1 MEYINPKNCPECG
14 KPVSQEY
21 SNRMNCG
28 VCMNMNCKRKVH
40 LRCLLGK
47 NVDKLICPACGSNE
61 IAYCDEPDVDINKDI
76 AENTNI
82 RGGRKLRKLRKSRKS
97 RKSRKHRK
105 TKKHRKYRK

>member
-28 VCMNMNCKRKVH
+28 VCMNCKRKVH
-40 LRCLLGK
+40 LRCLLRK

-76 AENTNI
+76 VAADPS
-82 RGGRKLRKLRKSRKS
+82 RKGGKRIKYRKSRKS

>member
-1 MEYINPKNCPECG
+1 MEYPNNCSVCD

-28 VCMNMNCKRKVH
+28 VCMNCKRKVH

-76 AENTNI
+76 VAADPS
-82 RGGRKLRKLRKSRKS
+82 RKGGKRIKYRKSRKS

>member
-1 MEYINPKNCPECG
+1 MEDNRPKNCPECG
-14 KPVSQEY
+14 EPVSQEY

-28 VCMNMNCKRKVH
+28 VCMKCKRKVH

-76 AENTNI
+76 VAADPS
-82 RGGRKLRKLRKSRKS
+82 RKGGKRIKYKKSRKS